1 MKVFCTASENRD
13 NVKDENCQTDL
24 FAVKIWPYRSFTFES
39 ILLFGQTRVQTLTH
53 THIWWTASSLIASHK
68 SPNGSNGNTVTNKKK
83 VKRASENERNKT
95 RTYPFT
101 KWQKAKEKKGR
112 ERERWE
118 TTETKNETRSHAFH
132 LISVVG
138 ISRNRMDSSTEWSAI
153 VQTNARRQQQQ
164 QQQQDRMRAHL
175 FSPNI

>member
-1 MKVFCTASENRD
+1 MQAPHRTAGTIDKTSMWRMKLPNRF
-13 NVKDENCQTDL
+13 VCCQNMTLSIIHIRID
-24 FAVKIWPYRSFTFES
+24 FVIWSNTCPN
-39 ILLFGQTRVQTLTH
+39 TH
-53 THIWWTASSLIASHK
+53 AHTNIWWTASSLIGSHK
-68 SPNGSNGNTVTNKKK
+68 SPNGSNGNTVTKKKK

-112 ERERWE
+112 ERE

-153 VQTNARRQQQQ
+153 VQTNAQRQ